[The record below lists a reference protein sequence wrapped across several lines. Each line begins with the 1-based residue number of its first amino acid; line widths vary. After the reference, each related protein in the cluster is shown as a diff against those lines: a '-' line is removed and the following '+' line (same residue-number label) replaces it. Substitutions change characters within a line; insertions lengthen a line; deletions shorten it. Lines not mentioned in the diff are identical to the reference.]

1 MQENGPALQ
10 VAILAMP
17 ESTASTLYGM
27 CDLLASAGRD
37 WAALIEG
44 RSAESRINPWV
55 VSVDGRRMAL
65 PNGLSVEPACAIA
78 DAPRPDVIAIPD
90 LAVLPGED
98 LADRYLAER
107 DWIRTRYDD
116 GVTLATA
123 CTGGLVLAEA
133 GLLDGHD
140 ATVHWAYCD
149 AMARRFPRVRVHPN
163 RALVITGHD
172 QRIIMAGGGTAWHDL
187 ALYLVARHL
196 GVEEA
201 MRVARLHL
209 IDWHHLGQQ
218 PFASLSCK
226 RQSDDAVIS
235 RCQEWVAQHYEED
248 APVGAM
254 VQRSGLSERSFKRR
268 FQRAT
273 GMPPLEYVHTLR
285 IEEAKHLLETTDA
298 PVEAIANEVGYA
310 DASFFGRLFR
320 RKVAMTPAQYRR
332 RFGAL
337 RRMLEGGAGAGAGS
351 SAPAVIQPASTRQ
364 NTALR

>member
-1 MQENGPALQ
+1 MKDTGPVLQ

-37 WAALIEG
+37 WPALIEG
-44 RSAESRINPWV
+44 RAAESRINPWV
-55 VSVDGRRMAL
+55 VSADGRRMAL
-65 PNGLSVEPACAIA
+65 PNGLSVEPAFAIA

-90 LAVLPGED
+90 LAVMPGED
-98 LADRYLAER
+98 LSGRYLAER
-107 DWIRTRYDD
+107 DWIRALYAD

-140 ATVHWAYCD
+140 ATVHWAYCE

-163 RALVITGHD
+163 RALVITGD
-172 QRIIMAGGGTAWHDL
+172 EQRIVMAGGGTAWHDL

-196 GVEEA
+196 GAEEA
-201 MRVARLHL
+201 MHVARLHL
-209 IDWHHLGQQ
+209 IDWHHLGQL
-218 PFASLSCK
+218 PFAAMSCN
-226 RQSDDAVIS
+226 RQADDAVIS
-235 RCQEWVAQHYEED
+235 RCQEWVAQHYEEET
-248 APVGAM
+248 PVSAM
-254 VQRSGLSERSFKRR
+254 AQMSGLSERSFKRR

-337 RRMLEGGAGAGAGS
+337 RRMLEGGPGVSVPA
-351 SAPAVIQPASTRQ
+351 APPPQPASTRQ
-364 NTALR
+364 NTAFR

>member
-1 MQENGPALQ
+1 MKDTGPVLE

-37 WAALIEG
+37 WPALVEG
-44 RSAESRINPWV
+44 RAGESRIRPWV

-65 PNGLSVEPACAIA
+65 PNGLSVEPAYAIA

-90 LAVLPGED
+90 LAVMPDED
-98 LADRYLAER
+98 LAGRYLAER
-107 DWIRTRYDD
+107 EWIRAMYAD

-163 RALVITGHD
+163 RALVITGNE

-196 GVEEA
+196 GAEEA
-201 MRVARLHL
+201 MHVARLHL

-218 PFASLSCK
+218 PFAALSCN
-226 RQSDDAVIS
+226 RQADDAVIS
-235 RCQEWVAQHYEED
+235 RCQEWVARHYEED
-248 APVGAM
+248 APVSAM
-254 VQRSGLSERSFKRR
+254 AQMSGLSERSFKRR

-285 IEEAKHLLETTDA
+285 VEESKHLLETTDA
-298 PVEAIANEVGYA
+298 PVEAVANEVGYA

-320 RKVAMTPAQYRR
+320 RKVGMTPAQYRR

-337 RRMLEGGAGAGAGS
+337 RRMLETGPARAG
-351 SAPAVIQPASTRQ
+351 PPCQPASTRQ
-364 NTALR
+364 NTAFR

>member
-1 MQENGPALQ
+1 MRDTGTLLQ

-17 ESTASTLYGM
+17 ESTGSTLYGM

-44 RSAESRINPWV
+44 RAAESRIKPWV
-55 VSVDGRRMAL
+55 VSADGRRMAL
-65 PNGLSVEPACAIA
+65 PNGLAVEPACAIA

-90 LAVLPGED
+90 LAVMPDED
-98 LADRYLAER
+98 LSGRYLAER
-107 DWIRTRYDD
+107 AWIRTLYDD
-116 GVTLATA
+116 GVMLATA

-149 AMARRFPRVRVHPN
+149 AMARSYPRVRVHPN
-163 RALVITGHD
+163 RALVITGNE
-172 QRIIMAGGGTAWHDL
+172 QRIVMAGGGTAWHDL

-196 GVEEA
+196 GAEEA

-209 IDWHHLGQQ
+209 IDWHHLGQL
-218 PFASLSCK
+218 PFATLSCN
-226 RQSDDAVIS
+226 RQVGDAVIS
-235 RCQEWVAQHYEED
+235 RCQEWVAQNYEEE
-248 APVGAM
+248 APVSAM
-254 VQRSGLSERSFKRR
+254 AQMSGLSERSFKRR

-285 IEEAKHLLETTDA
+285 IEEAKHLLETTET

-337 RRMLEGGAGAGAGS
+337 RRMLESGPEAAAR
-351 SAPAVIQPASTRQ
+351 APTSLQPARTRQ
-364 NTALR
+364 NTAFR